1 MASAR
6 SEKVPARIRAFQ
18 FILLVLVGLVS
29 LAALIV
35 PVALSPGALPL
46 SAGDV
51 APRDLQAPQGIE
63 YVSEV
68 RTEEARAS
76 AERAVSQVYSPPDPS
91 TARSQIE
98 RLRSALDY
106 ISLVRADEFATPEQK
121 FADLQSLSDISLEPE
136 TIEHILELSSA
147 RWDAVEQESLSVLEQ
162 VMRNT
167 IRENDL
173 PMIRRSVPSLVTL
186 ALTEEQA
193 GLVAEMVSAFIVP
206 NSISSPELTEA
217 ARQAAREAVTPVVQS
232 YKPGEMVV
240 AGGQVITP
248 AQLEALQKLRLI
260 EPNPEWQDYLG
271 ATALVILTTS
281 FVGLYFRRRKRPFL
295 SEVRSLLLIAIIFIV
310 FLVGARLS
318 IPNRTIIPYL
328 YPLPAI
334 ALLLATLFSLETGL
348 IFALVISILAAYGLP
363 NALDLM
369 PYYLLSSL
377 VGVFALGQAHRFWA
391 FFRAG
396 LAITLAG
403 IAAILAFRLPFT
415 QMDWVGIA
423 TLMAAALF
431 NGFASASLTLV
442 LQYFLAQILG
452 LTTPLQLLEI
462 SRPDFSLLQFFLR
475 NAPGT
480 YQHSLQVAN
489 LAEQAAE
496 NIGADALLTRVGALF
511 HDVGKA
517 MNPAFFIE
525 NQAHGDINT
534 HEDLDPAD
542 SSAAI
547 TQHVLDG
554 IKLARKYRLPRRID
568 DFILEH
574 HGTMLT
580 RYQYNQ
586 AVEAAGGDETKVDAQ
601 KFRYPGPSPRSRETA
616 ILMLADGTEARVRA
630 GRPSNEEELRD
641 IVRSSIE
648 FTLTSG
654 QLDYTQLTLSDITK
668 IADSFVTTLRGSFH
682 PRIEYPKVKG
692 PVAAEDVPT
701 LPNSKVET

>member
-1 MASAR
+1 MASAQLAQ
-6 SEKVPARIRAFQ
+6 VPKRVRTIQ
-18 FILLVLVGLVS
+18 LILLILVGLAS

-35 PVALSPGALPL
+35 PLSLSPGALPL

-51 APRDLQAPQGIE
+51 APRDMQAPEAIE

-68 RTEEARAS
+68 RTEEARAA
-76 AERAVSQVYSPPDPS
+76 AEHAIPQTYSSPDP
-91 TARSQIE
+91 TIARGQIE
-98 RLRSALDY
+98 RLRAALDY

-121 FADLQSLSDISLEPE
+121 QADIQSLSDLTLKTD
-136 TIEHILELSSA
+136 TIQQMLELSEA
-147 RWDAVEQESLSVLEQ
+147 RWETLQQEALSVLEQ

-173 PMIRRSVPSLVTL
+173 ATIRRSVPSLVSL

-193 GLVAEMVSAFIVP
+193 GVVVELVSAFIVP
-206 NSISSPELTEA
+206 NSFSSPELTQA
-217 ARQAAREAVTPVVQS
+217 ARQAARDAVQPVTQS

-240 AGGQVITP
+240 AAGQVITS
-248 AQLEALQKLRLI
+248 AQREALEKLGLI
-260 EPNPEWQDYLG
+260 EPGQQWQDYLG
-271 ATALVILTTS
+271 VAALVVLMTT
-281 FVGLYFRRRKRPFL
+281 FMGLFFYRRNRSYLFQ
-295 SEVRSLLLIAIIFIV
+295 VRSLVLIALIFII
-310 FLVGARLS
+310 FLVGARLA
-318 IPNRTIIPYL
+318 IPNRTIVPYL

-334 ALLLATLFSLETGL
+334 GLLLATLFGMQAGL
-348 IFALVISILAAYGLP
+348 IFSLVISVLAAYGLP
-363 NALDLM
+363 NSLDLM
-369 PYYLLSSL
+369 PYYLFASL
-377 VGVFALGQAHRFWA
+377 TGVLVLGQARRVWT

-396 LAITLAG
+396 IAIALAG
-403 IAAILAFRLPFT
+403 IAMILAFRLPFN
-415 QMDWVGIA
+415 QMDWVGIV
-423 TLMAAALF
+423 TLLGAAIF
-431 NGFASASLTLV
+431 NGMASASITLL

-462 SRPDFSLLQFFLR
+462 SRPDFPLLQFFLR

-511 HDVGKA
+511 HDIGKA

-525 NQAHGDINT
+525 NQAHGNLNT
-534 HEDLDPAD
+534 HDDIDPAD

-580 RYQYNQ
+580 RYQYTQ
-586 AVEAAGGDETKVDAQ
+586 ALDAVGGDASKVDAS
-601 KFRYPGPSPRSRETA
+601 KFQYPGPSPHSRETA
-616 ILMLADGTEARVRA
+616 LLMLADGTEARVRA
-630 GRPSNEEELRD
+630 KKPQNEEELTE
-641 IVRSSIE
+641 IVRSASQQIQK
-648 FTLTSG
+648 SG
-654 QLDYTQLTLSDITK
+654 QLDHTQLTLSDLNK
-668 IADSFVTTLRGSFH
+668 IAESFITTLRGSYH
-682 PRIEYPKVKG
+682 PRVEYPKEKN
-692 PVAAEDVPT
+692 VALEAPT
-701 LPNSKVET
+701 IPRDENIS